1 MRQTASDDGSWLSHT
16 LPNQNINSTVLVSV
30 EMTTP
35 VISALRLDRER
46 ESIYLLWWR
55 RDFERGVRTQNDLPT
70 TDNVVARI
78 TDAVCASCVCHTAHL
93 VRVLLFGCY
102 VDGLLIGRQHR
113 IAANTVYAM
122 VRYVQ

>member
-1 MRQTASDDGSWLSHT
+1 MRLTASDDGSWLLHT
-16 LPNQNINSTVLVSV
+16 LPNQNINSTVLVPV

-46 ESIYLLWWR
+46 ESEHLLPEVETSLR
-55 RDFERGVRTQNDLPT
+55 TRGQDLPT

-102 VDGLLIGRQHR
+102 ADGSLITRQHR
-113 IAANTVYAM
+113 IAANIVYDM